1 MNKKPYN
8 VNFNPKNNFF
18 SHNQPRNNIFL
29 RIFVAKNLTFF
40 KFTEMKTKTFTF
52 DRVVRILISIV
63 ILVAAYLLI
72 QRLSAVLIPFLV
84 AWLIA
89 YLLYPIVKFIQYK
102 CHVKSRVLSIIIT
115 VLLILGIIVGG
126 GYLIMPPIIEE
137 MTHVK
142 DIIVEYVTTD
152 STVASVSSEVQ
163 NFIKHNIDINEITK
177 ALTVQDVSQFLEE
190 KVPQFFSI
198 VSSSV
203 SAIVGFIASL
213 IAIIYLFFILVDYE
227 AMAEG
232 LFKMMPKSKRGIV
245 HEIML
250 DLQKGMNA
258 YFRGQ
263 TIIAM
268 CVGVLFAIGF
278 LIIDFPLAIPLGLFI
293 GFLNLVPYLQ
303 VIGFIPTIVLA
314 LLKAYDTGQSFWGII
329 LAAIIVFAVVQ
340 AIQDWVLTPRIMG
353 KVTGLNAAVILLALS
368 IWGSLLGFV
377 GLIVALPLTTL
388 IVSYYKR
395 YVLEETEE
403 KGEKTQKE
411 E

>member
-1 MNKKPYN
+1 MYL
-8 VNFNPKNNFF
+8 
-18 SHNQPRNNIFL
+18 RGEFL
-29 RIFVAKNLTFF
+29 KEN
-40 KFTEMKTKTFTF
+40 MKTKTFTF

-63 ILVAAYLLI
+63 IMVAGYFLI
-72 QRLSAVLIPFLV
+72 LRLSSVLIPFLV

-89 YLLYPIVKFIQYK
+89 YLLYPIVTFFQYK
-102 CHVKSRVLSIIIT
+102 CHVKSRVVSIIIT
-115 VLLILGIIVGG
+115 VLLIVGIIIGG
-126 GYLIMPPIIEE
+126 CYLIIPPIIEE
-137 MTHVK
+137 IGHLK
-142 DIIVEYVTTD
+142 DIIVEYVSTD
-152 STVASVSSEVQ
+152 STVESISSEVQ
-163 NFIKHNIDINEITK
+163 NFIKHNIDLNEITQ
-177 ALTVQDVSQFLEE
+177 ALTVKDVSEFVEE
-190 KVPQFFSI
+190 KVPQFFSFI
-198 VSSSV
+198 SSSV

-227 AMAEG
+227 LMAEG
-232 LFKMMPKSKRGIV
+232 LFKLMPKERRDIV
-245 HEIML
+245 HEIMQ
-250 DLQKGMNA
+250 DLQKGMNS

-329 LAAIIVFAVVQ
+329 LAALIVFCVVQ

-353 KVTGLNAAVILLALS
+353 KVTGLNAAVILLSLS

-388 IVSYYKR
+388 LVSYYKR
-395 YVLEETEE
+395 YVLEEYDE
-403 KGEKTQKE
+403 KEVEHPAENK
-411 E
+411 

>member
-1 MNKKPYN
+1 
-8 VNFNPKNNFF
+8 
-18 SHNQPRNNIFL
+18 
-29 RIFVAKNLTFF
+29 
-40 KFTEMKTKTFTF
+40 MKTKTFTF
-52 DRVVRILISIV
+52 DRVVRILISII
-63 ILVAAYLLI
+63 ILVGAYFLI
-72 QRLSAVLIPFLV
+72 LRLSSVLIPFLV

-102 CHVKSRVLSIIIT
+102 CRVKSRVLSIIIT
-115 VLLILGIIVGG
+115 VLLIVGIITGG
-126 GYLIMPPIIEE
+126 CYLIIPPILQE
-137 MTHVK
+137 MQHLK
-142 DIIVEYVTTD
+142 NIIVEYVTTD
-152 STVASVSSEVQ
+152 SSVAYVSLEVQ
-163 NFIKHNIDINEITK
+163 DFIKRNIDLNEITK
-177 ALTVQDVSQFLEE
+177 ALTVHDVSQFLEE

-227 AMAEG
+227 MMSEG
-232 LFKMMPKSKRGIV
+232 LFKLVPKGQRDIV
-245 HEIML
+245 REIL
-250 DLQKGMNA
+250 SDLQRGMNG

-263 TIIAM
+263 SVIAL

-303 VIGFIPTIVLA
+303 VIGFIPTIILA
-314 LLKAYDTGQSFWGII
+314 LLKAYDTGQSFWGIMF
-329 LAAIIVFAVVQ
+329 AAIIVFCVVQ

-388 IVSYYKR
+388 VVSYYKR
-395 YVLEETEE
+395 YVLEEEHENMGGKAEE
-403 KGEKTQKE
+403 TKKKPEK
-411 E
+411 

>member
-1 MNKKPYN
+1 
-8 VNFNPKNNFF
+8 
-18 SHNQPRNNIFL
+18 
-29 RIFVAKNLTFF
+29 
-40 KFTEMKTKTFTF
+40 MKTKTFTF
-52 DRVVRILISIV
+52 DRVVRILISIIIMV
-63 ILVAAYLLI
+63 GAYLLI
-72 QRLSAVLIPFLV
+72 QRLSGVLIPFLV

-89 YLLYPIVKFIQYK
+89 YLLYPIVTFFQYK
-102 CHVKSRVLSIIIT
+102 CHVRSRVLSILIT
-115 VLLILGIIVGG
+115 VLLIVGIIVGG
-126 GYLIMPPIIEE
+126 CYLILPPIIEE
-137 MTHVK
+137 TGHLK

-163 NFIKHNIDINEITK
+163 NYIKHNIDINEISK

-190 KVPQFFSI
+190 KVPQFFSFI
-198 VSSSV
+198 SSSV

-213 IAIIYLFFILVDYE
+213 IAIIYLFFILLDYE
-227 AMAEG
+227 LMAEG
-232 LFKMMPKSKRGIV
+232 LFKLMPKGQRGIV
-245 HEIML
+245 HDIMM
-250 DLQKGMNA
+250 DLKKGMNG

-268 CVGVLFAIGF
+268 CVGVLFSIGF
-278 LIIDFPLAIPLGLFI
+278 LIIGFPLAIPLGLFI

-329 LAAIIVFAVVQ
+329 LSALIVFAVVQ

-353 KVTGLNAAVILLALS
+353 KVTGLNAAVILLSLS
-368 IWGSLLGFV
+368 IWGSLLGFI

-403 KGEKTQKE
+403 DKEDIKEKK
-411 E
+411 

>member
-1 MNKKPYN
+1 
-8 VNFNPKNNFF
+8 
-18 SHNQPRNNIFL
+18 
-29 RIFVAKNLTFF
+29 
-40 KFTEMKTKTFTF
+40 MKTKTFTF
-52 DRVVRILISIV
+52 DRVVRILISIIIMV
-63 ILVAAYLLI
+63 GAYLLI
-72 QRLSAVLIPFLV
+72 QRLSGV
-84 AWLIA
+84 
-89 YLLYPIVKFIQYK
+89 LYPIVTFFQYK
-102 CHVKSRVLSIIIT
+102 CHVKSRVLSILIT
-115 VLLILGIIVGG
+115 VLLIVGIIVGG
-126 GYLIMPPIIEE
+126 CYLILPPIIEE
-137 MTHVK
+137 TGHLK

-163 NFIKHNIDINEITK
+163 NYIKHNIDINEISK

-198 VSSSV
+198 ISSSV

-213 IAIIYLFFILVDYE
+213 IAIIYLFFILLDYE
-227 AMAEG
+227 LMAEG
-232 LFKMMPKSKRGIV
+232 LFKLMPKGQRGIV
-245 HEIML
+245 HDIMM
-250 DLQKGMNA
+250 DLKKGMNG

-268 CVGVLFAIGF
+268 CVGVLFSIGF
-278 LIIDFPLAIPLGLFI
+278 LIIGFPLAIPLGLFI

-329 LAAIIVFAVVQ
+329 LSALIVFAVVQ

-353 KVTGLNAAVILLALS
+353 KVTGLNAAVILLSLS
-368 IWGSLLGFV
+368 IWGSLLGFI

-403 KGEKTQKE
+403 DKEDIKEKK
-411 E
+411 

>member
-1 MNKKPYN
+1 
-8 VNFNPKNNFF
+8 
-18 SHNQPRNNIFL
+18 
-29 RIFVAKNLTFF
+29 
-40 KFTEMKTKTFTF
+40 MKTKTFTF
-52 DRVVRILISIV
+52 DRVVRILISIIIMV
-63 ILVAAYLLI
+63 GAYLLI
-72 QRLSAVLIPFLV
+72 QRLSGVLIPFLV

-89 YLLYPIVKFIQYK
+89 YLLYPIVTFFQYK
-102 CHVKSRVLSIIIT
+102 CHVKSRVLSILIT
-115 VLLILGIIVGG
+115 VLLIVGIIVGG
-126 GYLIMPPIIEE
+126 CYLILPPIIEE
-137 MTHVK
+137 TGHLK

-163 NFIKHNIDINEITK
+163 KYIKHNIDINEISK

-190 KVPQFFSI
+190 KVPQFFSFI
-198 VSSSV
+198 SSSV

-213 IAIIYLFFILVDYE
+213 IAIIYLFFILLDYE
-227 AMAEG
+227 LMAEG
-232 LFKMMPKSKRGIV
+232 LFKLMPKGQRGIV
-245 HEIML
+245 HDIMM
-250 DLQKGMNA
+250 DLKKGMNG

-268 CVGVLFAIGF
+268 CVGVLFSIGF
-278 LIIDFPLAIPLGLFI
+278 LIIGFPLAIPLGLFI

-329 LAAIIVFAVVQ
+329 LSALIVFAVVQ

-353 KVTGLNAAVILLALS
+353 KVTGLNAAVILLSLS
-368 IWGSLLGFV
+368 IWGSLLGFI

-403 KGEKTQKE
+403 DKEDIKEKK
-411 E
+411 

>member
-1 MNKKPYN
+1 
-8 VNFNPKNNFF
+8 
-18 SHNQPRNNIFL
+18 
-29 RIFVAKNLTFF
+29 
-40 KFTEMKTKTFTF
+40 MKTKTFTF

-63 ILVAAYLLI
+63 IMIAAYLLI
-72 QRLSAVLIPFLV
+72 QRLSGVLIPFLV

-115 VLLILGIIVGG
+115 MLLIIGIIVGG
-126 GYLIMPPIIEE
+126 CYLIIPPIIEE
-137 MTHVK
+137 MGHLK

-152 STVASVSSEVQ
+152 STVASVSGEVQ
-163 NFIKHNIDINEITK
+163 NYIKHNIDINEITK
-177 ALTVQDVSQFLEE
+177 ALTVQDVSQFMEE
-190 KVPQFFSI
+190 KVPQFFSFI
-198 VSSSV
+198 SSSV

-213 IAIIYLFFILVDYE
+213 IAIIYIFFILVDYE
-227 AMAEG
+227 LMAEG
-232 LFKMMPKSKRGIV
+232 LFKMLPKDKRNIV
-245 HEIML
+245 HDIML
-250 DLQKGMNA
+250 DLQKGMNG

-263 TIIAM
+263 AIIAL
-268 CVGVLFAIGF
+268 CVGILFSIGF
-278 LIIDFPLAIPLGLFI
+278 LIIGFPLAIPLGLFI

-303 VIGFIPTIVLA
+303 VIGFIPTIILA

-329 LAAIIVFAVVQ
+329 LSALIVFAVVQ

-353 KVTGLNAAVILLALS
+353 KVTGLNAAVILLSLS

-403 KGEKTQKE
+403 TVENSQKAD
-411 E
+411 

>member
-1 MNKKPYN
+1 
-8 VNFNPKNNFF
+8 
-18 SHNQPRNNIFL
+18 
-29 RIFVAKNLTFF
+29 
-40 KFTEMKTKTFTF
+40 MKTKTFTF

-63 ILVAAYLLI
+63 IMIGAYLLI
-72 QRLSAVLIPFLV
+72 QRLSGVLIPFLV

-89 YLLYPIVKFIQYK
+89 YLLYPIVTFIQYK

-115 VLLILGIIVGG
+115 VLLIVGVIVGG
-126 GYLIMPPIIEE
+126 GYLIIPPIIQE
-137 MTHVK
+137 MTHLK

-152 STVASVSSEVQ
+152 STVASVSGEVQ
-163 NFIKHNIDINEITK
+163 NYIKRNIDLNEITK
-177 ALTVQDVSQFLEE
+177 ALTVHDVSQFLEE

-227 AMAEG
+227 LMAEG
-232 LFKMMPKSKRGIV
+232 LFKMVPKGKRGIV
-245 HEIML
+245 QDIMM
-250 DLQKGMNA
+250 DLQKGMNG

-263 TIIAM
+263 AMIAL
-268 CVGVLFAIGF
+268 CVGILFSIGF
-278 LIIDFPLAIPLGLFI
+278 LIIGFPLAIPLGLFI

-329 LAAIIVFAVVQ
+329 LSAIIVFAVVQ

-353 KVTGLNAAVILLALS
+353 KVTGLNAAVILLSLS
-368 IWGSLLGFV
+368 VWGSLLGFV

-403 KGEKTQKE
+403 KVETEQKE
-411 E
+411 DESIKKLEK

>member
-1 MNKKPYN
+1 
-8 VNFNPKNNFF
+8 
-18 SHNQPRNNIFL
+18 
-29 RIFVAKNLTFF
+29 
-40 KFTEMKTKTFTF
+40 MKTKTFTF
-52 DRVVRILISIV
+52 DRVVRILISII
-63 ILVAAYLLI
+63 ILVGAYFLI
-72 QRLSAVLIPFLV
+72 LRLSSVLIPFLV

-102 CHVKSRVLSIIIT
+102 CRVKSRVLSIIIT
-115 VLLILGIIVGG
+115 VLLIVGIITGG
-126 GYLIMPPIIEE
+126 CYLIIPPILQE
-137 MTHVK
+137 MQHLK
-142 DIIVEYVTTD
+142 NIIVEYVTTD
-152 STVASVSSEVQ
+152 SSVAYVSLEVQ
-163 NFIKHNIDINEITK
+163 DFIKRNIDLNEITK
-177 ALTVQDVSQFLEE
+177 ALTVHDVSQFLEE

-227 AMAEG
+227 MMSEG
-232 LFKMMPKSKRGIV
+232 LFKLVPKGQRDIV
-245 HEIML
+245 REIL
-250 DLQKGMNA
+250 SDLQRGMNG

-263 TIIAM
+263 SVIAL
-268 CVGVLFAIGF
+268 CVGVLFSIGF

-303 VIGFIPTIVLA
+303 VIGFIPTIILA
-314 LLKAYDTGQSFWGII
+314 LLKAYDTGQSFWGIMF
-329 LAAIIVFAVVQ
+329 AAIIVFCVVQ

-388 IVSYYKR
+388 VVSYYKR
-395 YVLEETEE
+395 YVLEEEPENMGGKAEE
-403 KGEKTQKE
+403 AEKKPE
-411 E
+411 K

>member
-1 MNKKPYN
+1 
-8 VNFNPKNNFF
+8 
-18 SHNQPRNNIFL
+18 
-29 RIFVAKNLTFF
+29 
-40 KFTEMKTKTFTF
+40 MKTKTFTF
-52 DRVVRILISIV
+52 DRVVRILISIIV
-63 ILVAAYLLI
+63 LIGAYLLI
-72 QRLSAVLIPFLV
+72 QRLSGVLIPFLV

-89 YLLYPIVKFIQYK
+89 YLLYPIVTFFQYK

-115 VLLILGIIVGG
+115 VLLIVGIIIGG
-126 GYLIMPPIIEE
+126 CYLIIPPIIEE
-137 MTHVK
+137 TGHLK
-142 DIIVEYVTTD
+142 DIVVEYVTTD

-163 NFIKHNIDINEITK
+163 NYIKHNIDINEITK
-177 ALTVQDVSQFLEE
+177 ALTVRDVSQFLEE

-203 SAIVGFIASL
+203 SAIVGCIASL

-227 AMAEG
+227 LMSEG
-232 LFKMMPKSKRGIV
+232 LFKLVPKGKRSIV
-245 HEIML
+245 HGILL
-250 DLQKGMNA
+250 DLQKGMNG

-268 CVGVLFAIGF
+268 CVGVLFSIGF
-278 LIIDFPLAIPLGLFI
+278 LIIGFPLAIPLGLFI

-314 LLKAYDTGQSFWGII
+314 LLKAYDTGESFWGII
-329 LAAIIVFAVVQ
+329 LSAAIVFIVVQ

-353 KVTGLNAAVILLALS
+353 KVTGLNAAVILLSLS

-388 IVSYYKR
+388 IISYYKR
-395 YVLEETEE
+395 YVLEEGDE
-403 KGEKTQKE
+403 KKE
-411 E
+411 EETRKEA

>member
-1 MNKKPYN
+1 
-8 VNFNPKNNFF
+8 
-18 SHNQPRNNIFL
+18 
-29 RIFVAKNLTFF
+29 
-40 KFTEMKTKTFTF
+40 MKTKTFTF
-52 DRVVRILISIV
+52 DRVVRILISII
-63 ILVAAYLLI
+63 ILVGAYFLI
-72 QRLSAVLIPFLV
+72 LRLSSVLIPFLV

-102 CHVKSRVLSIIIT
+102 CRVKSRVLSIIIT
-115 VLLILGIIVGG
+115 VLLIVGIITGG
-126 GYLIMPPIIEE
+126 CYLIIPPILQE
-137 MTHVK
+137 MQHLK
-142 DIIVEYVTTD
+142 NIIVEYVTTD
-152 STVASVSSEVQ
+152 SSVAYVSLEVQ
-163 NFIKHNIDINEITK
+163 DFIKRNIDLNEITK
-177 ALTVQDVSQFLEE
+177 ALTVHDVSQFLEE

-227 AMAEG
+227 MMSEG
-232 LFKMMPKSKRGIV
+232 LFKLVPKGQRDIV
-245 HEIML
+245 REIL
-250 DLQKGMNA
+250 SDLQRGMNG

-263 TIIAM
+263 SVIAM

-303 VIGFIPTIVLA
+303 VIGFIPTIILA
-314 LLKAYDTGQSFWGII
+314 LLKAYDTGQSFWGIMF
-329 LAAIIVFAVVQ
+329 AAIIVFCVVQ

-388 IVSYYKR
+388 VVSYYKR
-395 YVLEETEE
+395 YVLEEEPENMGGKAEEAEKKTE
-403 KGEKTQKE
+403 K
-411 E
+411 

>member
-1 MNKKPYN
+1 
-8 VNFNPKNNFF
+8 
-18 SHNQPRNNIFL
+18 
-29 RIFVAKNLTFF
+29 
-40 KFTEMKTKTFTF
+40 MKTKTFTF

-63 ILVAAYLLI
+63 IMIAAYLLI
-72 QRLSAVLIPFLV
+72 QRLSSVLVPFLV

-89 YLLYPIVKFIQYK
+89 YLLYPIVTFIQYK
-102 CHVKSRVLSIIIT
+102 CRVKSRILSIIIT

-126 GYLIMPPIIEE
+126 CYLIIPPIIEE
-137 MTHVK
+137 MGHLK

-152 STVASVSSEVQ
+152 STVASVSGEVQ
-163 NFIKHNIDINEITK
+163 NYIKHNIDINEITK
-177 ALTVQDVSQFLEE
+177 ALTVQDVSQFMEE
-190 KVPQFFSI
+190 KVPQFFSFI
-198 VSSSV
+198 SSSV

-227 AMAEG
+227 LMAEG
-232 LFKMMPKSKRGIV
+232 LFKMLPKDKRNIV
-245 HEIML
+245 HDIML
-250 DLQKGMNA
+250 DLQKGMNG

-263 TIIAM
+263 AIIAL
-268 CVGVLFAIGF
+268 CVGILFSIGF
-278 LIIDFPLAIPLGLFI
+278 LIIGFPLAIPLGLFI

-303 VIGFIPTIVLA
+303 VIGFIPTIILA

-329 LAAIIVFAVVQ
+329 LSALIVFAVVQ

-353 KVTGLNAAVILLALS
+353 KVTGLNAAVILLSLS

-403 KGEKTQKE
+403 TAEKSQKAD
-411 E
+411 

>member
-1 MNKKPYN
+1 
-8 VNFNPKNNFF
+8 
-18 SHNQPRNNIFL
+18 
-29 RIFVAKNLTFF
+29 
-40 KFTEMKTKTFTF
+40 MKTKTFTF
-52 DRVVRILISIV
+52 DRVVRILISIIIMV
-63 ILVAAYLLI
+63 GIYLLV
-72 QRLSAVLIPFLV
+72 QRLSGVLIPFLV

-89 YLLYPIVKFIQYK
+89 YLLYPIVTFFQYK
-102 CHVKSRVLSIIIT
+102 CHVKSRVLSILIT
-115 VLLILGIIVGG
+115 VLLIVGIIIGG
-126 GYLIMPPIIEE
+126 CYLILPPIIDE
-137 MTHVK
+137 MTHLK

-163 NFIKHNIDINEITK
+163 NYIKHNIDINEISK

-198 VSSSV
+198 ISSSV

-213 IAIIYLFFILVDYE
+213 IAIIYLFFILLDYE
-227 AMAEG
+227 LMAEG
-232 LFKMMPKSKRGIV
+232 LFKLMPKGQRGIV
-245 HEIML
+245 HDIMM
-250 DLQKGMNA
+250 DLKKGMNG

-268 CVGVLFAIGF
+268 CVGVLFSIGF
-278 LIIDFPLAIPLGLFI
+278 LIIGFPLAIPLGLFI

-303 VIGFIPTIVLA
+303 VIGFIPTILLA

-329 LAAIIVFAVVQ
+329 LSALIVFAVVQ

-353 KVTGLNAAVILLALS
+353 KVTGLNAAVILLSLS

-388 IVSYYKR
+388 ILSYYKR
-395 YVLEETEE
+395 YILEERDEREE
-403 KGEKTQKE
+403 KEDTKQKKV
-411 E
+411 

>member
-1 MNKKPYN
+1 
-8 VNFNPKNNFF
+8 
-18 SHNQPRNNIFL
+18 
-29 RIFVAKNLTFF
+29 
-40 KFTEMKTKTFTF
+40 MKTKTFTF

-63 ILVAAYLLI
+63 IMIAAYLLI
-72 QRLSAVLIPFLV
+72 QRLSGVLIPFLV

-115 VLLILGIIVGG
+115 MLLITGVIMGG
-126 GYLIMPPIIEE
+126 CYLIIPPIIEE
-137 MTHVK
+137 MGHLK

-152 STVASVSSEVQ
+152 STVASVSGEVQ
-163 NFIKHNIDINEITK
+163 NYIKHNIDINEITK
-177 ALTVQDVSQFLEE
+177 ALTVQDVSQFMEE
-190 KVPQFFSI
+190 KVPQFFSFI
-198 VSSSV
+198 SSSV

-213 IAIIYLFFILVDYE
+213 IAIIYIFFILVDYE
-227 AMAEG
+227 LMAEG
-232 LFKMMPKSKRGIV
+232 LFKMLPKDKRNIV
-245 HEIML
+245 HDIML
-250 DLQKGMNA
+250 DLQKGMNG

-263 TIIAM
+263 TIIAL
-268 CVGVLFAIGF
+268 CVGILFSIGF
-278 LIIDFPLAIPLGLFI
+278 LIIGFPLAIPLGLFI

-303 VIGFIPTIVLA
+303 VIGFIPTIILA

-329 LAAIIVFAVVQ
+329 LSALIVFAVVQ

-353 KVTGLNAAVILLALS
+353 KVTGLNAAVILLSLS

-403 KGEKTQKE
+403 TAEKSQKAD
-411 E
+411 

>member
-1 MNKKPYN
+1 
-8 VNFNPKNNFF
+8 
-18 SHNQPRNNIFL
+18 
-29 RIFVAKNLTFF
+29 
-40 KFTEMKTKTFTF
+40 MKTKTFTF

-63 ILVAAYLLI
+63 IMIAAYLLI
-72 QRLSAVLIPFLV
+72 QRLSGVLIPFLV

-115 VLLILGIIVGG
+115 MLLITGVIVGG
-126 GYLIMPPIIEE
+126 CYLIIPPIIEE
-137 MTHVK
+137 MGHLK

-152 STVASVSSEVQ
+152 STVASVSGEVQ
-163 NFIKHNIDINEITK
+163 NYIKHNIDINEITK
-177 ALTVQDVSQFLEE
+177 ALTVQDVSQFMEE
-190 KVPQFFSI
+190 KVPQFFSFI
-198 VSSSV
+198 SSSV

-213 IAIIYLFFILVDYE
+213 IAIIYIFFILVDYE
-227 AMAEG
+227 LMAEG
-232 LFKMMPKSKRGIV
+232 LFKMLPKDKRNIV
-245 HEIML
+245 HDIML
-250 DLQKGMNA
+250 DLQKGMNG

-263 TIIAM
+263 TIIAL
-268 CVGVLFAIGF
+268 CVGILFSIGF
-278 LIIDFPLAIPLGLFI
+278 LIIGFPLAIPLGLFI

-303 VIGFIPTIVLA
+303 VIGFIPTIILA

-329 LAAIIVFAVVQ
+329 LSALIVFAVVQ

-353 KVTGLNAAVILLALS
+353 KVTGLNAAVILLSLS

-403 KGEKTQKE
+403 TAEKSQKAD
-411 E
+411 

>member
-1 MNKKPYN
+1 
-8 VNFNPKNNFF
+8 
-18 SHNQPRNNIFL
+18 
-29 RIFVAKNLTFF
+29 
-40 KFTEMKTKTFTF
+40 MKTKTFTF
-52 DRVVRILISIV
+52 DRVVRILISIIIMV
-63 ILVAAYLLI
+63 GAYLLI
-72 QRLSAVLIPFLV
+72 QRLSGVLIPFLV

-89 YLLYPIVKFIQYK
+89 YLLYPIVTFFPYK
-102 CHVKSRVLSIIIT
+102 CHVKSRVLSILIT
-115 VLLILGIIVGG
+115 VLLIVGIIIGG
-126 GYLIMPPIIEE
+126 CYLILPPIIEE
-137 MTHVK
+137 TGHLK

-152 STVASVSSEVQ
+152 STVASVSSEIQ
-163 NFIKHNIDINEITK
+163 NYIKHNIDINEISK

-190 KVPQFFSI
+190 KVPQFFSFI
-198 VSSSV
+198 SSSV

-213 IAIIYLFFILVDYE
+213 IAIIYLFFILLDYE
-227 AMAEG
+227 LMAEG
-232 LFKMMPKSKRGIV
+232 LFKLMPKGQRGIV
-245 HEIML
+245 HDIMM
-250 DLQKGMNA
+250 DLKKGMNG

-268 CVGVLFAIGF
+268 CVGVLFSIGF
-278 LIIDFPLAIPLGLFI
+278 LIIGFPLAIPLGLFI

-329 LAAIIVFAVVQ
+329 LSALIVFAVVQ

-353 KVTGLNAAVILLALS
+353 KVTGLNAAVILLSLS
-368 IWGSLLGFV
+368 IWGSLLGFI

-403 KGEKTQKE
+403 DKDDIKEKK
-411 E
+411 

>member
-1 MNKKPYN
+1 
-8 VNFNPKNNFF
+8 
-18 SHNQPRNNIFL
+18 
-29 RIFVAKNLTFF
+29 
-40 KFTEMKTKTFTF
+40 MKTKTFTF

-63 ILVAAYLLI
+63 IMIAAYLLI
-72 QRLSAVLIPFLV
+72 QRLSGVLIPFLV

-115 VLLILGIIVGG
+115 MLLITGVIVGG
-126 GYLIMPPIIEE
+126 CYLIIPPIIEE
-137 MTHVK
+137 MGHLK

-152 STVASVSSEVQ
+152 STVASVSGEVQ
-163 NFIKHNIDINEITK
+163 NYIKHNIDINEITK
-177 ALTVQDVSQFLEE
+177 ALTVQDVSQFMEE
-190 KVPQFFSI
+190 KVPQFFSFI
-198 VSSSV
+198 SSSV

-213 IAIIYLFFILVDYE
+213 IAIIYIFFILVDYE
-227 AMAEG
+227 LMAEG
-232 LFKMMPKSKRGIV
+232 LFKMLPKDKRNIV
-245 HEIML
+245 HDIML
-250 DLQKGMNA
+250 DLQKGMNG

-263 TIIAM
+263 AIIAL
-268 CVGVLFAIGF
+268 CVGILFSIGF
-278 LIIDFPLAIPLGLFI
+278 LIIGFPLAIPLGLFI

-303 VIGFIPTIVLA
+303 VIGFIPTIILA

-329 LAAIIVFAVVQ
+329 LSALIVFAVVQ

-353 KVTGLNAAVILLALS
+353 KVTGLNAAVILLSLS

-395 YVLEETEE
+395 YVLEEPEEAPETHQTEE
-403 KGEKTQKE
+403 S
-411 E
+411 

>member
-1 MNKKPYN
+1 
-8 VNFNPKNNFF
+8 
-18 SHNQPRNNIFL
+18 
-29 RIFVAKNLTFF
+29 
-40 KFTEMKTKTFTF
+40 MKTKTFTF

-63 ILVAAYLLI
+63 IMIAAYLLI
-72 QRLSAVLIPFLV
+72 QRLSGVLIPFLV

-115 VLLILGIIVGG
+115 MLLITGVIVGG
-126 GYLIMPPIIEE
+126 CYLIIPPIIEE
-137 MTHVK
+137 MGHLK

-152 STVASVSSEVQ
+152 STVASVSGEVQ
-163 NFIKHNIDINEITK
+163 NYIKHNIDINEITK
-177 ALTVQDVSQFLEE
+177 ALTVQDVSQFMEE
-190 KVPQFFSI
+190 KVPQFFSFI
-198 VSSSV
+198 SSSV

-227 AMAEG
+227 LMAEG
-232 LFKMMPKSKRGIV
+232 LFKMLPKDKRNIV
-245 HEIML
+245 HDIML
-250 DLQKGMNA
+250 DLQKGMNG

-263 TIIAM
+263 AIIAL
-268 CVGVLFAIGF
+268 CVGILFSIGF
-278 LIIDFPLAIPLGLFI
+278 LIIGFPLAIPLGLFI

-303 VIGFIPTIVLA
+303 VIGFIPTIILA

-329 LAAIIVFAVVQ
+329 LSALIVFAVVQ

-353 KVTGLNAAVILLALS
+353 KVTGLNAAVILLSLS

-403 KGEKTQKE
+403 TTEKSQKAD
-411 E
+411 

>member
-1 MNKKPYN
+1 
-8 VNFNPKNNFF
+8 
-18 SHNQPRNNIFL
+18 
-29 RIFVAKNLTFF
+29 
-40 KFTEMKTKTFTF
+40 MKTKTFTF

-63 ILVAAYLLI
+63 IMIAAYLLI
-72 QRLSAVLIPFLV
+72 QRLSGVLIPFLV

-115 VLLILGIIVGG
+115 MLLITGVIVGG
-126 GYLIMPPIIEE
+126 CYLIIPPIIEE
-137 MTHVK
+137 MGHLK

-152 STVASVSSEVQ
+152 STVASVSGEVQ
-163 NFIKHNIDINEITK
+163 NYIKHNIDINEITK
-177 ALTVQDVSQFLEE
+177 ALTVQDVSQFMEE
-190 KVPQFFSI
+190 KVPQFFSFI
-198 VSSSV
+198 SSSV

-213 IAIIYLFFILVDYE
+213 IAIIYIFFILVDYE
-227 AMAEG
+227 LMAEG
-232 LFKMMPKSKRGIV
+232 LFKMLPRDKRNIV
-245 HEIML
+245 HDIML
-250 DLQKGMNA
+250 DLQKGMNG

-263 TIIAM
+263 AIIAL
-268 CVGVLFAIGF
+268 CVGILFSIGF
-278 LIIDFPLAIPLGLFI
+278 LIIGFPLAIPLGLFI

-303 VIGFIPTIVLA
+303 VIGFIPTIILA

-329 LAAIIVFAVVQ
+329 LSALIVFAVVQ

-353 KVTGLNAAVILLALS
+353 KVTGLNAAVILLSLS

-403 KGEKTQKE
+403 TAEESQKAD
-411 E
+411 

>member
-1 MNKKPYN
+1 
-8 VNFNPKNNFF
+8 
-18 SHNQPRNNIFL
+18 
-29 RIFVAKNLTFF
+29 
-40 KFTEMKTKTFTF
+40 MKTKTFTF

-63 ILVAAYLLI
+63 IMVAGYFLI
-72 QRLSAVLIPFLV
+72 LRLSSVLIPFLV

-89 YLLYPIVKFIQYK
+89 YLLYPIVTFFQYK
-102 CHVKSRVLSIIIT
+102 CHVKSRVVSIIIT
-115 VLLILGIIVGG
+115 VLLIVGIIIGG
-126 GYLIMPPIIEE
+126 CYLIIPPIIEE
-137 MTHVK
+137 IGHLK
-142 DIIVEYVTTD
+142 DIIVEYVSTD
-152 STVASVSSEVQ
+152 STVESISSEVQ
-163 NFIKHNIDINEITK
+163 NFIKHNIDLNEITQ
-177 ALTVQDVSQFLEE
+177 ALTVKDVSEFVEE
-190 KVPQFFSI
+190 KVPQFFSFI
-198 VSSSV
+198 SSSV

-227 AMAEG
+227 LMAEG
-232 LFKMMPKSKRGIV
+232 LFKLMPKERRDIV
-245 HEIML
+245 HEIMQ
-250 DLQKGMNA
+250 DLQKGMNS

-329 LAAIIVFAVVQ
+329 LAALIVFCVVQ

-353 KVTGLNAAVILLALS
+353 KVTGLNAAVILLSLS

-388 IVSYYKR
+388 LVSYYKR
-395 YVLEETEE
+395 YVLEEYDE
-403 KGEKTQKE
+403 KEVEHPAENK
-411 E
+411 

>member
-1 MNKKPYN
+1 
-8 VNFNPKNNFF
+8 
-18 SHNQPRNNIFL
+18 
-29 RIFVAKNLTFF
+29 
-40 KFTEMKTKTFTF
+40 MKTKTFTF
-52 DRVVRILISIV
+52 DRVVRILISIIIMV
-63 ILVAAYLLI
+63 GAYLLI
-72 QRLSAVLIPFLV
+72 QRLSGVLIPFLV

-89 YLLYPIVKFIQYK
+89 YLLYPIVTFFQYK
-102 CHVKSRVLSIIIT
+102 CHVKSRVLSILIT
-115 VLLILGIIVGG
+115 VLLIVGIIVGG
-126 GYLIMPPIIEE
+126 CYLILPPIIEE
-137 MTHVK
+137 TGHLK

-163 NFIKHNIDINEITK
+163 NYIKHNIDINEISK

-190 KVPQFFSI
+190 KVPQFFSFI
-198 VSSSV
+198 SSSV

-213 IAIIYLFFILVDYE
+213 IAIIYLFFILLDYE
-227 AMAEG
+227 LMTEG
-232 LFKMMPKSKRGIV
+232 LFKLMPKGQRGIV
-245 HEIML
+245 HDIMM
-250 DLQKGMNA
+250 DLKKGMNG

-268 CVGVLFAIGF
+268 CVGVLFSIGF
-278 LIIDFPLAIPLGLFI
+278 LIIGFPLAIPLGLFI

-329 LAAIIVFAVVQ
+329 LSALIVFAVVQ

-353 KVTGLNAAVILLALS
+353 KVTGLNAAVILLSLS
-368 IWGSLLGFV
+368 IWGSLLGFI

-403 KGEKTQKE
+403 DKEDIKEKK
-411 E
+411 